1 MLRPSF
7 PPDCR
12 PVRISFTI
20 SLRKMAFSFRSYI
33 MDIWKKKQQQQ
44 VTAKTA
50 DSLECFERYGIFV
63 SALVASSRIHIQ
75 HWSVICFIK
84 ARPTQ
89 FFTSMFHLS
98 IAIRDH
104 IMRIYSDVI
113 LNHWVC
119 SKQPW
124 IINGTVPPTCPA
136 WIFEVKHF
144 TQREVFCAIF
154 AVASLII
161 SSKLNGYSSIPPIS
175 FFCVTLLFHIGIF
188 RHFYGSWIEPKA

>member
-33 MDIWKKKQQQQ
+33 MDIWKKKQQ

-144 TQREVFCAIF
+144 LNMEYSAPYSLSLHWSFPPNWMDIHQFHRLVFF
-154 AVASLII
+154 ASLCC
-161 SSKLNGYSSIPPIS
+161 SI
-175 FFCVTLLFHIGIF
+175 
-188 RHFYGSWIEPKA
+188 